1 METKDSDSIRQLD
14 KVKMR
19 ISQYQDLI
27 DKLNK
32 EISEFQPKID

>member
-1 METKDSDSIRQLD
+1 METKDNDSIRQLD